1 MKKIISI
8 LTIFV
13 LCIAMV
19 TPITV
24 SAASA
29 SASFTGPGTVRAG
42 DTITLSFNLNGS
54 GIYGVQGVLSYDS
67 NQVTLSGT
75 TPKIGAP
82 WLVEFNGNTFV
93 AYDNNMSNPI
103 NSNKTLFTVT
113 FKVKSVAPG
122 TTIKISCSG
131 VKASGGNATLINVGT
146 VVYSKTVAAPLST
159 NNNLSSLSVGG
170 LTLSPDFSAGTT
182 AYSVGTV
189 EFSTNKLNIN
199 AVAEDS
205 KAKVSVTGNNLAV
218 GNNTVKVVVKA
229 ENGATKTYTIKVTR
243 KQDPNYKASSN
254 KALSGISVDGFVISP
269 PFSSSVD
276 NYVVWLPY
284 ETSAITARATAV
296 DAKAS
301 VSVTG
306 GTDLVAGRD
315 NTVTIT
321 CTAEDGSKKNYYIVA
336 KRASKDG
343 SEIQPEI
350 KEEPNEEVDI
360 EFSNE
365 EKSSG
370 IKTSAVIA
378 LCVLFLLVGAL
389 VMFILIRFG
398 FIPF

>member
-75 TPKIGAP
+75 TQKIGAP
-82 WLVEFNGNTFV
+82 WLVEFNGNTIV
-93 AYDNNMSNPI
+93 AYDNNLSNPI

-131 VKASGGNATLINVGT
+131 VKASDGNALINVGT

-159 NNNLSSLSVGG
+159 NNNLKSLTVGNA
-170 LTLSPDFSAGTT
+170 TISPNFSAGTT
-182 AYSVGTV
+182 SYSVGTV
-189 EFSTNKLNIN
+189 EFDVNRLNIN
-199 AVAEDS
+199 AVAEDP

-229 ENGATKTYTIKVTR
+229 ENGATKTYSIKVTR
-243 KQDPNYKASSN
+243 KQDPNYVPSSN
-254 KALSGISVDGFVISP
+254 TALSGMSVDGFLISP
-269 PFSSSVD
+269 PFSSGVD
-276 NYVVWLPY
+276 NYIVWLPY
-284 ETSAITARATAV
+284 ETTAITARAAAADT
-296 DAKAS
+296 KATIS
-301 VSVTG
+301 IAG

-321 CTAEDGSKKNYYIVA
+321 CTAEDGTKKDYKIIA

-343 SEIQPEI
+343 SEIKPEI
-350 KEEPNEEVDI
+350 KEE
-360 EFSNE
+360 SNKE
-365 EKSSG
+365 ANTDSTNKGKISG